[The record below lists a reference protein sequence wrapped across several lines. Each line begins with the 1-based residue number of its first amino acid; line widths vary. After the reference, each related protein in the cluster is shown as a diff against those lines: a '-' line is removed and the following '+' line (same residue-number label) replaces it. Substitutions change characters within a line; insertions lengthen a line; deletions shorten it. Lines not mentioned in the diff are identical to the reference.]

1 MKGLTLS
8 NSEKIRTVHNSFARA
23 EPFYFD
29 SKKKGTKSDDVYH
42 FVSYV
47 PFKGKLYELD
57 GLQPGPI
64 LLGGLPE
71 DGDWISLAK
80 TEINKRIRLFEGHEI
95 RFNLLALCESQAQQA
110 TGDIKL
116 INLRKSRLFEAIK
129 QKRELTPQEAAI
141 AGICNQ
147 LWNLTPAEQL
157 PEVILPESLADLDKE
172 LNETQSLLK
181 TQ

>member
-8 NSEKIRTVHNSFARA
+8 NSEKIRKVHNSFARA

-29 SKKKGTKSDDVYH
+29 SKRKAKKGDDVYH

-57 GLQPGPI
+57 GMQPGPI

-71 DGDWISLAK
+71 NGEWITLAK

-95 RFNLLALCESQAQQA
+95 RFNLLALC
-110 TGDIKL
+110 
-116 INLRKSRLFEAIK
+116 
-129 QKRELTPQEAAI
+129 
-141 AGICNQ
+141 
-147 LWNLTPAEQL
+147 
-157 PEVILPESLADLDKE
+157 
-172 LNETQSLLK
+172 
-181 TQ
+181 